1 MDNLILNSYSKISAL
16 NVSRETCNEL
26 ESLISMIQK
35 KNKEI
40 NIISKKMFE
49 KEVIRER
56 HIIDSAQIIDFVDL
70 SDNTTSDLGTGGG
83 MPGLIVAIVMKKIK
97 NNMKIKLYEKSHHKC
112 GFLKEV
118 SKKLNLNTEIIHKD
132 IFTVKNIETGTI
144 MSRAFKPMPVIL
156 NLVNENFQRYKNIIF
171 FMGNTGRKILNDVLK
186 EWDLDYEEKKSLTN
200 EGSFILNIKEIKKKN
215 FMKIISIINQKGG
228 VGKTTTVINLASAL
242 SQHGKKILVI
252 DLDPQGNATTGLG
265 LSNTEQSD
273 QTIYG
278 ILNGTMSISTVI
290 KKTKFKNLDLITSNV
305 DLSGLE
311 VETAGDSDRAFILK
325 AKLTAY
331 LNNSRASYD
340 YILID
345 CPPSLSLLTVMALV
359 SSNSLLVPLQ
369 TEFFALEGLTQLMKT
384 IERVKVNLNPEL
396 EIQGILLTMYDRR
409 NKLSSQVEQEA
420 RDYFKE
426 KVYQTVIPR
435 NVRLSEAPSH
445 GVPVLVYDKNC
456 PGSKSY
462 YNFTDE
468 FINQENNVGS
478 AA

>member
-1 MDNLILNSYSKISAL
+1 MDNQILNTYSKLTDL

-26 ESLISMIQK
+26 ESLISMIQE
-35 KNKEI
+35 KNQKI
-40 NIISKKMFE
+40 NIISREIFQ
-49 KEVIRER
+49 KEQIRER

-70 SDNTTSDLGTGGG
+70 NTNTTSDLGTGGG

-97 NNMKIKLYEKSHHKC
+97 NDMKINLYEKSYHKC
-112 GFLKEV
+112 AFLKEV

-144 MSRAFKPMPVIL
+144 MSRAFKPMPIIL
-156 NLVNENFQRYKNIIF
+156 DLVNQNFRKYKNIIL
-171 FMGNTGRKILNDVLK
+171 FMGRSGRKILNDALR
-186 EWDLDYEEKKSLTN
+186 EWDLDYEEKKSLTS
-200 EGSFILNIKEIKKKN
+200 EESFILNIKKIRKKN
-215 FMKIISIINQKGG
+215 LMKIISIINQKGG

-242 SQHGKKILVI
+242 SQQGKKILII

-265 LSNTEQSD
+265 LSNTIQSD

-278 ILNGTMSISTVI
+278 ILNGTASISNVI
-290 KKTKFKNLDLITSNV
+290 KKTNFKNLDLISSNV

-311 VETAGDSDRAFILK
+311 VETAGDNDRAFILK
-325 AKLTAY
+325 TKLAAY
-331 LNNSRASYD
+331 LNDSRELYD

-384 IERVKVNLNPEL
+384 IERIKVNLNPSL

-445 GVPVLVYDKNC
+445 GVPVLIYDKNC

-468 FINQENNVGS
+468 FINQENKIGS